1 MRVACVGGGPGG
13 LFAAVLLKQLPE
25 VDGVT
30 VYERSPEGVTHGW
43 GVVFWDDLLDQLQIH
58 DAPTAAAVREQ
69 AFTWTDQI
77 IEVAGEQVNVGGH
90 GYAMSRRA
98 LRALLTER
106 ARAVGVDV
114 RFGEPVDDPGA
125 VLAEYD
131 VVVAADG
138 VHSVLRGTSSTFG
151 TSVARGRNKF
161 VWLGTDAVFGS
172 FTFPFVRTEAGWLWA
187 HAYGYDSHG
196 STFVVETTPQT
207 WTRLGFDALDTAAT
221 MRKLEDIFADQL
233 DGHTLRPPGP
243 TEGPTPWQEFST
255 VRNQRWV
262 DGRLVLLG
270 DAAHTTHFTIGSGT
284 RLALLDAMALATEL
298 GAAMRAHPGRIDAG
312 LAAYQQRRI
321 AELADVAAEADASE
335 RWFTEVE
342 RYLGYG
348 ARAFAQL
355 LVDRRHL
362 VARRLPGV
370 YVGARRLR
378 RTLANGPLG
387 TPVRAVTGKLRRTR
401 SG

>member
-1 MRVACVGGGPGG
+1 VRVACVGGGPGG
-13 LFAAVLLKQLPE
+13 LFAAVLLKQLPG

-43 GVVFWDDLLDQLQIH
+43 GVVFWDDLLDQLEIH
-58 DAPTAAAVREQ
+58 DAPTAAAVRAQ
-69 AFTWTDQI
+69 AFTWTDQV

-98 LRALLTER
+98 LRGLLTDR

-114 RFGEPVDDPGA
+114 RFGEPVEDPA
-125 VLAEYD
+125 EVLAEND

-187 HAYGYDSHG
+187 HAYGYDEHG
-196 STFVVETTPQT
+196 STFVVETNPRT
-207 WTRLGFDALDTAAT
+207 WTQLGFAELDTDAT
-221 MRKLEDIFADQL
+221 MRKLEGIFADQL

-243 TEGPTPWQEFST
+243 TDGPTPWQEFST

-284 RLALLDAMALATEL
+284 RLALLDAMALAVEL
-298 GAAMRAHPGRIDAG
+298 RAHPDRIDAG

-335 RWFTEVE
+335 RWFAEVE

-362 VARRLPGV
+362 IARRLPGV
-370 YVGARRLR
+370 YIGARRLR

-387 TPVRAVTGKLRRTR
+387 TPVRVVTAKLRRTR

>member
-1 MRVACVGGGPGG
+1 VRVACVGGGPGG
-13 LFAAVLLKQLPE
+13 LFAAVLLKQLPD

-43 GVVFWDDLLDQLQIH
+43 GVVFWDDLLEQLEIH
-58 DAPTAAAVREQ
+58 DPPTAAAVRAQ
-69 AFTWTDQI
+69 AFTWTDQV

-114 RFGEPVDDPGA
+114 RFGEPVDDPA
-125 VLAEYD
+125 ALLAEHD
-131 VVVAADG
+131 LVVAADG

-151 TSVARGRNKF
+151 TSVQLGRNKF
-161 VWLGTDAVFGS
+161 VWLGTDAVFES

-187 HAYGYDSHG
+187 HAYGYDAHG
-196 STFVVETTPQT
+196 STFVVETNPRT
-207 WTRLGFDALDTAAT
+207 WRKLGFDQLGTEAT
-221 MRKLEDIFADQL
+221 MRALERIFADQL

-243 TEGPTPWQEFST
+243 SEGPTPWQEFST

-284 RLALLDAMALATEL
+284 RLALLDAMALAVEL
-298 GAAMRAHPGRIDAG
+298 RDHPGRIDAG
-312 LAAYQQRRI
+312 LAAYEQRRI

-378 RTLANGPLG
+378 RSLANGPLG
-387 TPVRAVTGKLRRTR
+387 TPVRAVTGKLRRSR
-401 SG
+401 SS